1 MLHEPQF
8 PRAWF
13 AILRDACL
21 CNLVFAQVHV
31 HVHVHVHVQVHVHGQ
46 CMWPKAVPDDRRRR
60 VQVSIAQNATAC
72 HNSGGGGGGGVGVQC
87 NACDVEGFTSGYKS
101 MCQFLSLPL
110 LQLQQ
115 VAKYD
120 AIMRL
125 DSDSFIHGATHCSCS
140 VQPLPHR
147 CCVLTLGVR
156 LQARCEATRSRN
168 FPRASVPTAT
178 SG

>member
-1 MLHEPQF
+1 LQRNFLRKTCNYEVLVLHEPQF

-13 AILRDACL
+13 AVLRDACL
-21 CNLVFAQVHV
+21 CNLVFA
-31 HVHVHVHVQVHVHGQ
+31 QVHVHGQ
-46 CMWPKAVPDDRRRR
+46 CMWPKAVPDDRRRV

-72 HNSGGGGGGGVGVQC
+72 HNSGGGGGDGGGGVQC
-87 NACDVEGFTSGYKS
+87 NASDVEGFTSGYKS

-125 DSDSFIHGATHCSCS
+125 DSDSFIHGGCH
-140 VQPLPHR
+140 PLA
-147 CCVLTLGVR
+147 
-156 LQARCEATRSRN
+156 LQL
-168 FPRASVPTAT
+168 
-178 SG
+178 